1 VNKASITNR
10 FVLDNL
16 RIPIAIGTPRFLFGF
31 YLLHLLLKNKLPTIG
46 KLDSQNASK
55 LLENTQTQTMTL
67 LLTYLFIALF
77 VSFLCSIMEAVLLSV
92 PISFLKSKS
101 ELGDKNADAMISLKE
116 DIDKPLS
123 AILSLNTVAHTVGAA
138 GVGAQATVIF
148 GEAYFGLV
156 SAILTILILVLTE
169 IIPKTLGANYSRDLI
184 GITSKVI
191 KGLIF
196 IIYPL
201 VWLSSILTKMLSKE
215 KSQLTTS
222 REEISALA
230 SIGTQEGVFA
240 DKENKI
246 IQNLIKLKGLK
257 INTIMTPRI
266 VVITANEEMTL
277 QEFLKNKEFLHFS
290 RIPIYQSNRDNITGY
305 VFRELVFEKLAED
318 QFDLKLKDIKREIVV
333 FPKNI
338 TLFDAWEELLQK
350 KEQISLII
358 DEYGGMDGIT
368 TLEDIIE
375 TLLGFEIVDEKDQV
389 DDMQQYAL
397 KRWQEKQKKYE
408 LLKNEE

>member
-1 VNKASITNR
+1 
-10 FVLDNL
+10 
-16 RIPIAIGTPRFLFGF
+16 
-31 YLLHLLLKNKLPTIG
+31 
-46 KLDSQNASK
+46 
-55 LLENTQTQTMTL
+55 MTL

-101 ELGDKNADAMISLKE
+101 ELGDKNADVMISLKE

-169 IIPKTLGANYSRDLI
+169 IIPKTLGANYSKDLI

-201 VWLSSILTKMLSKE
+201 VWLSSILTKMLSRE

-350 KEQISLII
+350 KEQISLVI